1 VKALKIPYM
10 KHVAWYLVVAMII
23 ISIAP
28 RVEAGFAPSEVVD
41 MKQID
46 RTAELEKIQ
55 SILETKAVHER
66 LTQFGL
72 SQDEITD
79 RLSQLSDEQIHQLA
93 LQLDDLRVG
102 QDSALGVIIAV
113 LVIVILVIVILQLTG
128 HKIIVTK

>member
-10 KHVAWYLVVAMII
+10 KHVAWYLVVAMVI

-28 RVEAGFAPSEVVD
+28 RVEAGFAPSEVID
-41 MKQID
+41 MKQVD

-55 SILETKAVHER
+55 SILETKAVRER
-66 LTQFGL
+66 LAQFGL
-72 SQDEITD
+72 SHDEITE

-102 QDSALGVIIAV
+102 QDAAGVIIAV
-113 LVIVILVIVILQLTG
+113 LVIIILVIVILQLTG
-128 HKIIVTK
+128 HKVIVTK